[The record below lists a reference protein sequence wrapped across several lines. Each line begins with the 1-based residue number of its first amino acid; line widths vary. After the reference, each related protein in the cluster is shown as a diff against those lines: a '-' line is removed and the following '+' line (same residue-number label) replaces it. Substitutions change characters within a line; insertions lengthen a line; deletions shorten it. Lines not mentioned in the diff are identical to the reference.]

1 MVNPVCRSL
10 RTSYAEAPNGTV
22 GHIPSSLADQGSSCW
37 FGSDHRFSPPRGT
50 NGRSVRLCLP
60 ENSEGFAAVARWE
73 FYTSRGSLDSFLSSS
88 EGRLFSFRN
97 RELIL
102 SIEGI
107 FVTCLILP
115 KYGLN
120 LSTRPRDRV
129 SNLRVALAPPPI
141 YRKLLSKET
150 LADG

>member
-1 MVNPVCRSL
+1 MARLVIYLPRSPTKGAAAGLVRIIGSLLLLVARMV
-10 RTSYAEAPNGTV
+10 
-22 GHIPSSLADQGSSCW
+22 
-37 FGSDHRFSPPRGT
+37 
-50 NGRSVRLCLP
+50 GRSVPLCLP

-88 EGRLFSFRN
+88 EGRLFSLRN

-115 KYGLN
+115 KYGQYGLN
-120 LSTRPRDRV
+120 LSTRPRDGDRV

-150 LADG
+150 LANG